1 MLEPLYTAA
10 EMRAAEERYPGYPDT
25 ADELMESAGA
35 AVAREAMRSYPR
47 ARSFAVV
54 CGGGANGGDGRIAA
68 RVMREAGR
76 EAVET
81 DEPEGHDVVVDA
93 LFGTGF
99 HGAPRPEAA
108 ALIERINACGAPVI
122 AVDLP
127 SGVDASTGEVAGAA
141 VTAALTVTF
150 HGRKV
155 GLVAAPGR
163 FHAGRVVVADIGL
176 APAETA
182 ARRATDAILRA
193 VPLRAPHDSKYTAG
207 AVLVVGGAPGMTG
220 AAVLTA
226 TAALAS
232 RRRLRHARRATRVAG
247 GGRDAGA
254 RAGQARLRL
263 VRRRSSSWL
272 RTSGESN
279 ALAIGPGL
287 GRSPEARALVASL
300 LERVDLPAVVDADAL
315 YGLEPVERA
324 APTVLTPHAGELAR
338 LLDVDAA
345 WIGRHR
351 LEAAARGAERF
362 GCVVLLKGADTIV
375 QAPGSPPVLCDLGPP
390 SLATAGSG
398 DVLTG
403 VLAAFLAKGLAAG
416 DRGRRRLRSH
426 TASRPRRSRTRPGSS
441 PRTSSPRS
449 PTRSPSRFG
458 VASTELPLPGE
469 GWVADLADLRV
480 VQIP

>member
-1 MLEPLYTAA
+1 MGAGSVLESLYTAA

-68 RVMREAGR
+68 RVIREAGR

-99 HGAPRPEAA
+99 HGAPRTEAA
-108 ALIERINACGAPVI
+108 ALIERINSCGAPVI

-127 SGVDASTGEVAGAA
+127 SGVDADTGEVPGAA

-182 ARRATDAILRA
+182 ARRATDALLRA

-207 AVLVVGGAPGMTG
+207 AVLVVGGAQGMTG

-226 TAALAS
+226 TAAL
-232 RRRLRHARRATRVAG
+232 RA
-247 GGRDAGA
+247 DAGYVTLA
-254 RAGQARLRL
+254 VPRESLAVAETLALEPVKRGFDWSDALEQLAADLG
-263 VRRRSSSWL
+263 RSS
-272 RTSGESN
+272 
-279 ALAIGPGL
+279 AMAIGPGL
-287 GRSPEARALVASL
+287 GRSPEARTLVTSL
-300 LERVDLPAVVDADAL
+300 LERIDLPAVVDADAL
-315 YGLEPVERA
+315 HGLEPIERA
-324 APTVLTPHAGELAR
+324 APMVLTPHAGELAR

-345 WIGRHR
+345 WIGGHR

-403 VLAAFLAKGLAAG
+403 VLAAFLAKGLAAE
-416 DRGRRRLRSH
+416 
-426 TASRPRRSRTRPGSS
+426 TAAAAAA
-441 PRTSSPRS
+441 
-449 PTRSPSRFG
+449 
-458 VASTELPLPGE
+458 VAHGIAAASIAHQAGLIASDIVAALPEALS
-469 GWVADLADLRV
+469 
-480 VQIP
+480 

>member
-1 MLEPLYTAA
+1 VASPASALEPLYTAA
-10 EMRAAEERYPGYPDT
+10 EMRAAEEQYPGYPDT
-25 ADELMESAGA
+25 AGELMESAGA
-35 AVAREAMRSYPR
+35 AVAQEAMHSYPR

-76 EAVET
+76 DAVET

-99 HGAPRPEAA
+99 RGAPRREAV

-141 VTAALTVTF
+141 VVAALTVTF

-176 APAETA
+176 AHLETA
-182 ARRATDAILRA
+182 ARRGTEAILRT
-193 VPLRAPHDSKYTAG
+193 VPLRAPHDSKYSAG

-226 TAALAS
+226 NAAL
-232 RRRLRHARRATRVAG
+232 RA
-247 GGRDAGA
+247 DAGYVTLA
-254 RAGQARLRL
+254 VPRESLPVAETLALEPVKRGFDWVDAAETLAGDLERAD
-263 VRRRSSSWL
+263 
-272 RTSGESN
+272 

-287 GRSPEARALVASL
+287 GRAPEARELVSWL
-300 LERVDLPAVVDADAL
+300 LENVDLPAVVDADAL
-315 YGLEPVERA
+315 YALERSERA
-324 APTVLTPHAGELAR
+324 AETVLTPHAGELAR

-345 WIGRHR
+345 WVGEHR
-351 LEAAARGAERF
+351 LEAAARAAERF

-403 VLAAFLAKGLAAG
+403 VLAAFLAKGLAA
-416 DRGRRRLRSH
+416 DKAAAAAAVAH
-426 TASRPRRSRTRPGSS
+426 
-441 PRTSSPRS
+441 
-449 PTRSPSRFG
+449 G
-458 VASTELPLPGE
+458 VAAASVPHQAGLVASDVVAALPAALS
-469 GWVADLADLRV
+469 
-480 VQIP
+480 